1 MEMSK
6 ENTFVD
12 TDGDYQ
18 IVQEY
23 EYKVSSVSI
32 DENENLC
39 LIINHTYD
47 GEEDNFAV
55 YASPDLTE
63 EEIEAYV
70 ESKLIER
77 LELLDS
83 IKEKEN
89 HRKELENSFK
99 DKLEKLRGKKFKL
112 LRNKQK

>member
-1 MEMSK
+1 MS
-6 ENTFVD
+6 ENISKIGNVFTLPE
-12 TDGDYQ
+12 
-18 IVQEY
+18 EY
-23 EYKVSSVSI
+23 EYEISSVCI
-32 DENENLC
+32 EENEKLR
-39 LIINHTYD
+39 LIIKHTYD